1 MTVPVTV
8 SMIVFVAT
16 VAALAAVLLPG
27 SAKAQEGQRAGLVVV
42 YGDGRIERQCVTFA
56 GESISGY
63 ELLQAAGLALS
74 VEAGAIGPTVCSIS
88 GEGCSYPQESCFCRC
103 QGSPCVYWS
112 YWRMGEEG
120 GWRYQVLG
128 AGNTRVRNGDVEG
141 WSWAAGTTRDAEE
154 PPAVSFAEV
163 CGETESLAE
172 DAHATALETTLEEGL
187 TASSTAS
194 SAANSAANS
203 AEGSAQNTAQPT
215 AAATVQS
222 NAPALSLPAQ
232 PMWLLL
238 GAVTL
243 LPAALLVGWALW
255 RKGR

>member
-1 MTVPVTV
+1 
-8 SMIVFVAT
+8 MIVFVAT

-27 SAKAQEGQRAGLVVV
+27 SAKAQEGQRAGIVVV
-42 YGDGRIERQCVTFA
+42 YGDGRIERQCVAFA

-74 VEAGAIGPTVCSIS
+74 VEAGAIGPTVCSIG

-120 GWRYQVLG
+120 AWRYQVLG

-141 WSWAAGTTRDAEE
+141 WSWAEGTTRDAEE

-163 CGETESLAE
+163 CGETEGLAE
-172 DAHATALETTLEEGL
+172 DAPASASETTLEGL
-187 TASSTAS
+187 TASPTAS
-194 SAANSAANS
+194 STA
-203 AEGSAQNTAQPT
+203 GSAQNAAQPT
-215 AAATVQS
+215 AVATAQTD
-222 NAPALSLPAQ
+222 APALSLPAQ

-243 LPAALLVGWALW
+243 LPAALLVSWALW
-255 RKGR
+255 RRGR